1 MTNDKASQPENLDA
15 KAQKL
20 LEEKESEARMRT
32 YNGPMGKILV
42 LLLCIWTAFQLYFT
56 TIGAISTI
64 KKKSAC
70 AACRRSGISC

>member
-32 YNGPMGKILV
+32 YNGKSRKVNSSKKMQWIARRLMV
-42 LLLCIWTAFQLYFT
+42 LIAPIVVKY
-56 TIGAISTI
+56 S
-64 KKKSAC
+64 
-70 AACRRSGISC
+70 